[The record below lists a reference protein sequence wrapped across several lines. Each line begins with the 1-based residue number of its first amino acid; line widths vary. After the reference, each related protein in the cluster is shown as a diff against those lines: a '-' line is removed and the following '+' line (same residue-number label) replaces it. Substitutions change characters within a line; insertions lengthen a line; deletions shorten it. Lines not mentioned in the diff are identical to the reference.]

1 MVSLARKDSSK
12 GLLQN
17 FSLRDLIFIVTI
29 VGIISVNNYNI
40 KTASLQQQALPS
52 KHHTADH
59 EVDND
64 DDNEAENKVDHDTPS
79 SYQKCI
85 AELPEWVENPSAAIF
100 KKELDIGSTG
110 LSDKTD
116 TNHNFQHMYHRYLS
130 DAARKTCH
138 PGESKKIRFLEI
150 GLGCNWNGGMI
161 RGTPGGSALAWRHM
175 FPSPQFEFDLHLME
189 FDADCANKWAETH
202 KDIATVHTGDASDP
216 ESLER
221 IVKESG
227 GQPFDVIIDDASHVN
242 AHQIATFEHMHAHV
256 AHGGLYII
264 EDIFSSCASWSA
276 NTGRVKTGLRVKG
289 TPDCMETT
297 SGEPTIYSKIV
308 EWQKLIIMEKSPFPD
323 VNHIDVCLGA
333 VAFQKQI

>member
-17 FSLRDLIFIVTI
+17 FSLRALIFIVTI

-100 KKELDIGSTG
+100 KKELDIGSTD

-130 DAARKTCH
+130 AAARKTCH
-138 PGESKKIRFLEI
+138 PGESKKIRFL
-150 GLGCNWNGGMI
+150 
-161 RGTPGGSALAWRHM
+161 
-175 FPSPQFEFDLHLME
+175 
-189 FDADCANKWAETH
+189 
-202 KDIATVHTGDASDP
+202 
-216 ESLER
+216 
-221 IVKESG
+221 
-227 GQPFDVIIDDASHVN
+227 
-242 AHQIATFEHMHAHV
+242 
-256 AHGGLYII
+256 
-264 EDIFSSCASWSA
+264 
-276 NTGRVKTGLRVKG
+276 
-289 TPDCMETT
+289 
-297 SGEPTIYSKIV
+297 
-308 EWQKLIIMEKSPFPD
+308 
-323 VNHIDVCLGA
+323 
-333 VAFQKQI
+333 